1 MTDSKDYSKIFQE
14 RLISTRNLRKM
25 TQEELGLKS
34 NMASSHIAHFESGS
48 RKPSFDSICKLAD
61 GLSVSV
67 DYLIGRSNKPESF
80 YLAFKF
86 EDYTDTL
93 DKNDIDLLE
102 YQIKEILK
110 KKDDLIKLRIVKKPL
125 DYSDILNII
134 KKINQLS
141 TEDYLESLHN
151 LKIHILN
158 AGINP
163 EIAIKNSSLYDSI
176 YFLMSILNMLIFDL
190 YHNPQDITLTN
201 GIIKLFLESGSM
213 TEFKTKFISI
223 MKKADNEQDKVL
235 VIETDREREKEREK
249 ETFLI
254 QARYRAQQVFIRR
267 RSATSLVC
275 SYGVARIYSTVTLTV
290 SHSHEPT
297 GSEIVTLT
305 TYHTHWSSSSAQK
318 WGWDII
324 TWGSSSMSSITC
336 PALAPSRERERE
348 GAVALRVV
356 WPRARRDSV
365 AWVSYRRRNRP
376 MLQIKRRY
384 SAAS

>member
-1 MTDSKDYSKIFQE
+1 MTNFKDYSKTFQE
-14 RLISTRNLRKM
+14 RLISIRNLRKM
-25 TQEELGLKS
+25 TQEELGLKT

-190 YHNPQDITLTN
+190 YHNPQDIILTN
-201 GIIKLFLESGSM
+201 GILKLFLESDSVA
-213 TEFKTKFISI
+213 ELKTKFISI

-235 VIETDREREKEREK
+235 VIVQGGVVSDILKEGDVEVSIFDHDNFKEGDDWSIPKGFEK
-249 ETFLI
+249 LI
-254 QARYRAQQVFIRR
+254 PDWIKDELKQ
-267 RSATSLVC
+267 RS
-275 SYGVARIYSTVTLTV
+275 
-290 SHSHEPT
+290 E
-297 GSEIVTLT
+297 EII
-305 TYHTHWSSSSAQK
+305 K
-318 WGWDII
+318 DILI
-324 TWGSSSMSSITC
+324 NG
-336 PALAPSRERERE
+336 
-348 GAVALRVV
+348 
-356 WPRARRDSV
+356 
-365 AWVSYRRRNRP
+365 
-376 MLQIKRRY
+376 
-384 SAAS
+384 